1 MNVSGNS
8 IGKVVGDR
16 GVWDFS
22 IAGLHCVF
30 MCSFVYAA
38 VEARLIFQELYL
50 KSTFI
55 KAASTI
61 DSFCKQVIHME
72 W

>member
-1 MNVSGNS
+1 M
-8 IGKVVGDR
+8 
-16 GVWDFS
+16 
-22 IAGLHCVF
+22 H
-30 MCSFVYAA
+30 SFVYAA

-55 KAASTI
+55 KAASLI
-61 DSFCKQVIHME
+61 DSFADKEFIRSGDLFEFGQMQHVAGMLCHQHLFKYF